1 MSNRILIE
9 DNGAV
14 FDLERGPKVL
24 FGANVNR
31 FREINELRDENAR
44 LERRLRRLER
54 LLRLPPLFRG
64 A

>member
-1 MSNRILIE
+1 MSKRVLIE

-31 FREINELRDENAR
+31 FREINELRKM
-44 LERRLRRLER
+44 
-54 LLRLPPLFRG
+54 RG
-64 A
+64 LSGVYAGSKGY